1 MKQHRPLVTFL
12 LATISMVA
20 MFSVEACDEGLN
32 NMVTERKYFESDK
45 EEYLFAV
52 GDFDNNG
59 IEDQSY
65 FVEKEGK
72 YSLCVS
78 MNGEEQGIKLRDL
91 KEEVFFRVGIETVP
105 PGGTYFEPCTRGI
118 APECRP
124 EQITELR
131 LNADAIVYFTY
142 ESSAALFYWNDDL
155 FHMFWISG

>member
-1 MKQHRPLVTFL
+1 MKQYRLLITFL

-20 MFSVEACDEGLN
+20 MFSAEACDEGSK
-32 NMVTERKYFESDK
+32 NMVTERKFFHPG
-45 EEYLFAV
+45 EEGYLFAV

-59 IEDQSY
+59 ILDHSY

-91 KEEVFFRVGIETVP
+91 EEKVFFRVGIETIS
-105 PGGTYFEPCTRGI
+105 PGGIYFHPCTRGVG
-118 APECRP
+118 PDCRP

-131 LNADAIVYFTY
+131 LNADAIAFFTF
-142 ESSAALFYWNDDL
+142 ESSAALYFWRDNR
-155 FHMFWISG
+155 FHIFWITD